1 MIKAIKASSA
11 NPSLILVLLPT
22 WIGGSISMK
31 KMLVVA
37 GEVLQELIKS
47 DKLSWDQLIGVE
59 TEILF
64 S

>member
-1 MIKAIKASSA
+1 MIKVASA

-22 WIGGSISMK
+22 WIVGSVTLSVK

-37 GEVLQELIKS
+37 EEVLQELIKS
-47 DKLSWDQLIGVE
+47 DKLSWDQLIGVA

>member
-1 MIKAIKASSA
+1 MIKVVSA

-22 WIGGSISMK
+22 WIVGSITLSVK

-37 GEVLQELIKS
+37 EEVLQELIKS
-47 DKLSWDQLIGVE
+47 DKLSWDQLIGVA